1 MALTH
6 YKITVG
12 TGVTKVVTAG
22 NADDGT
28 RVYLANVSGTNDIH
42 LGDETVTTTD
52 GYLLPKQNG
61 QTVANRQE
69 FVLYSG
75 DSIYATAAATAEL
88 QVLISGVIQ

>member
-28 RVYLANVSGTNDIH
+28 HVYLANVSGTMTFI
-42 LGDETVTTTD
+42 
-52 GYLLPKQNG
+52 
-61 QTVANRQE
+61 
-69 FVLYSG
+69 
-75 DSIYATAAATAEL
+75 
-88 QVLISGVIQ
+88 